1 MVERIMEFQNM
12 PIWHSISF
20 EESLKETG
28 SDGEK
33 GLSEKEALSRKEKFG
48 PNIIKKKKQHN
59 PLLIFLS
66 QLNQPL
72 IYVMLFAAFVTLFL
86 HEYIDS
92 SVIFGVILINAVVG
106 YIQEA
111 KAVNAL
117 AALAKSMV
125 SQTTVIRDGHQLK
138 VCSEELVVGDI
149 VLLSAGDKVTADM
162 RLVFSKNLRI
172 NESVLTGESLPAE
185 KVAKPVH
192 KDSVLADRSNIAYA
206 STLVTNGFGRAV
218 VISIGN
224 DTEVGKISDLIESS
238 ETLETPLTKKISYF
252 SKILLY
258 VIVAFSAVTFF
269 VGSFVYSNPILESFM
284 AVVALAVG
292 AIPEG
297 LPAAVTII
305 LAIGVSRMAGRKAI
319 IRRLPAVET
328 LGSTTVICSDKTGT
342 LTENKMTVQGIFAG
356 GKTYSVSGHGYLP
369 VGKIFDG
376 EMEIDRKE
384 NPALEACLVC
394 GVLCNDSKLAEN
406 ESGYYV
412 QGDPTEG
419 ALLVAAEK
427 SGMVNREKLDETTE
441 RIDVIPFE
449 SENQYMA
456 TLNKV
461 DWSSDS
467 IAYIKGSIE
476 AVLPRCSSVFGGGE
490 FERQSILAAAEKFAS
505 GGLRVIALAQKTFP
519 AEKVSVDH
527 EDINS
532 GLVFL
537 GFQAMMDPPREE
549 AIAAIRS
556 CHSAGIIVKMIT
568 GDHVETARAIAKKI
582 GLRSTAEGDPQNII
596 AVTGS
601 EIAKWTE
608 EEFPKK
614 AIETS
619 VFARVAPEQ
628 KLHIV
633 KALQSLGHVVAM
645 TGDGVNDAPALKQA
659 DIGISMG
666 KEGTE
671 VAKEAA
677 EMVLTDDNFAS
688 IEAAVEEGRGVFDN
702 LRKFI
707 AWSIPTNGSEGL
719 VLMVAIIFNL
729 TLPISPLQILWINM
743 MTVIFLGTT
752 LAFEPKED
760 DLMSRPPNDPKMP
773 IFTKDLSY
781 RAITVTVLLVFMVF
795 ILYALEAGRG
805 FDAATIQT
813 IASNVLV
820 MGGIFYLFNCR
831 SFEKS
836 VFQIG
841 LFSNPIAI
849 AGVFLMVAAQ
859 LLFTYAPFMNELFG
873 TKPIGIEYW
882 LEILFFGAVLYF
894 IVEAEKKVRNIFR
907 RDV

>member
-1 MVERIMEFQNM
+1 MEFKN
-12 PIWHSISF
+12 ISNWHSISF
-20 EESLKETG
+20 EEALKVIG

-33 GLSEKEALSRKEKFG
+33 GLSEKEVSFRKEKFG
-48 PNIIKKKKQHN
+48 PNIIKKKKQRN
-59 PLLIFLS
+59 PIFIFLS

-72 IYVMLFAAFVTLFL
+72 IYVMLFAAFITLFL
-86 HEYIDS
+86 HEYLDS

-106 YIQEA
+106 YMQEA

-125 SQTTVIRDGHQLK
+125 SQTTVIRGGLQLK
-138 VCSEELVVGDI
+138 ICSEELVVGDI

-162 RLVFSKNLRI
+162 RLIFSKNLRV

-185 KVAKPVH
+185 KTAKPVH
-192 KDSVLADRSNIAYA
+192 EDAVLADRSNIAYA
-206 STLVTNGFGRAV
+206 STLVTNGIGRAV
-218 VISIGN
+218 VIAAGN
-224 DTEVGKISDLIESS
+224 ETEVGKISDLIESS

-258 VIVAFSAVTFF
+258 VIVAFSAATFF
-269 VGSFVYSNPILESFM
+269 IGSFVYSNPVLDSFM

-305 LAIGVSRMAGRKAI
+305 LAIGVSRMASRKAI
-319 IRRLPAVET
+319 VRRLPAVET

-342 LTENKMTVQGIFAG
+342 LTENKMTVQEIFAG
-356 GKTYSVSGHGYLP
+356 GKVYSVSGQGYLP

-376 EMEIDRKE
+376 EREIDNKE
-384 NPALEACLVC
+384 HPALEACFLC
-394 GVLCNDSKLAEN
+394 GVLCNDSKLAED
-406 ESGYYV
+406 ESGYYI

-427 SGMVNREKLDETTE
+427 SGMVNIEKLYEMTE
-441 RIDVIPFE
+441 RIDVVPFE
-449 SENQYMA
+449 SDNQYMA
-456 TLNKV
+456 TLNKTKGKV
-461 DWSSDS
+461 DSV
-467 IAYIKGSIE
+467 AYIKGSIE
-476 AVLPRCSSVFGGGE
+476 AILPRCTSIFGGGE
-490 FERQSILAAAEKFAS
+490 FERQAILRIAEQRAS
-505 GGLRVIALAQKTFP
+505 NGLRVIALAQKTFP
-519 AEKVSVDH
+519 TGKISIDH
-527 EDINS
+527 EDIDS
-532 GLVFL
+532 ELVFL

-549 AIAAIRS
+549 AIAAIKS
-556 CHSAGIIVKMIT
+556 CHNAGIIVKMIT
-568 GDHVETARAIAKKI
+568 GDHVETAKSIAKKI
-582 GLRSTAEGDPQNII
+582 GLRSGIEGDPQNII
-596 AVTGS
+596 AVSGS
-601 EIAKWTE
+601 EIAKWTDA
-608 EEFPKK
+608 EFPKR
-614 AIETS
+614 AFETS

-628 KLHIV
+628 KLKIV

-659 DIGISMG
+659 NIGISMG
-666 KEGTE
+666 KCGTE

-707 AWSIPTNGSEGL
+707 AWSLPTNGSEGL
-719 VLMVAIIFNL
+719 VLMIAIIFNL
-729 TLPISPLQILWINM
+729 AIPISPLQILWINM
-743 MTVIFLGTT
+743 MTAVFLGMT

-760 DLMSRPPNDPKMP
+760 DLMSRAPNDPQMP
-773 IFTKDLSY
+773 IFTKELSL
-781 RAITVTVLLVFMVF
+781 RTIMVSILLVLGVF
-795 ILYALEAGRG
+795 ILYGLEAGRG
-805 FDAATIQT
+805 FDTATIQT

-820 MGGIFYLFNCR
+820 IGETFYLFNCR
-831 SFEKS
+831 SFKKS

-841 LFSNPIAI
+841 FFSNPIVLF
-849 AGVFLMVAAQ
+849 GVFVMIAAQ

-907 RDV
+907 RNAP